1 MLIHVTSG
9 GWGLHPT
16 QKARPSVATQLYIYS
31 QLVNPAGLSAGAWV

>member
-16 QKARPSVATQLYIYS
+16 QKTRPSVAPQLYIYL
-31 QLVNPAGLSAGAWV
+31 QLAESCRPVSGAWV